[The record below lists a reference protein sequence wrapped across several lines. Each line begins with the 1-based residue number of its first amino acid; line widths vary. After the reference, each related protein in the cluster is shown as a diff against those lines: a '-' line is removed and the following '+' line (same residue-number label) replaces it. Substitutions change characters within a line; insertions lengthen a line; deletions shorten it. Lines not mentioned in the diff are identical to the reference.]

1 MMPTPFATSLLMYL
15 ICGDQFSFQS
25 MMTPRNLV
33 SVTSIILFPSINIS
47 FMDRGTHFGVK
58 SMKIVLSMF
67 RESLLAL
74 THAYILAI
82 SLLISETI
90 SFGLYPVANRFVS
103 SAKRIG
109 MKYSETWGKSLIY
122 NKKSK
127 GPRMD
132 PWGTAHLILLRSDS
146 RIAMI

>member
-1 MMPTPFATSLLMYL
+1 MPAPFATFLLMYVM
-15 ICGDQFSFQS
+15 CWDQFSLQS
-25 MMTPRNLV
+25 MITHRYLV
-33 SVTSIILFPSINIS
+33 SVTSIFFPSINVP

-58 SMKIVLSMF
+58 RMKFVLLTF
-67 RESLLAL
+67 RENWLAL
-74 THAYILAI
+74 THTYVLAI

-90 SFGLYPVANRFVS
+90 SFRLYPVAKRFLS

-127 GPRMD
+127 VPMED
-132 PWGTAHLILLRSDS
+132 SWGTPHLIVLRSDS
-146 RIAMI
+146 HPQ

>member
-1 MMPTPFATSLLMYL
+1 MIPAPFATFLLMYV
-15 ICGDQFSFQS
+15 ICGDQFSLQS

-33 SVTSIILFPSINIS
+33 SVTSMILFLSIDIS
-47 FMDRGTHFGVK
+47 FLDRGTYFAVK
-58 SMKIVLSMF
+58 SMTFVLSMF

-74 THAYILAI
+74 THAYTLAI
-82 SLLISETI
+82 YLLISETI
-90 SFGLYPVANRFVS
+90 SFRLYPVANRFVS

-132 PWGTAHLILLRSDS
+132 PWGTPHLILLRSDWHP
-146 RIAMI
+146 